1 MEPLSADRAF
11 TLSCLRINKYITLPK
26 GTVERQSDNQLHYI
40 ILPNESPRYTTEA
53 RMVIK
58 KSAESSWKNFAII
71 CKTMIFT

>member
-1 MEPLSADRAF
+1 MEPLFADRAF

-40 ILPNESPRYTTEA
+40 ILPNESPRYTTEV

-58 KSAESSWKNFAII
+58 KSAESS
-71 CKTMIFT
+71 